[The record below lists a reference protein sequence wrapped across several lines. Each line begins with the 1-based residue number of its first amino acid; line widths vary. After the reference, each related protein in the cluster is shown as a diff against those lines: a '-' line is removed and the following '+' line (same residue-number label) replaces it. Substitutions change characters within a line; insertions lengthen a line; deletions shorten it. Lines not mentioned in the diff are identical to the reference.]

1 MKQSE
6 SFSYQRHLL
15 NQKVDRDEKERE
27 KKKRTTSM
35 GSALDQA
42 YRIQLNESQSE
53 GIKIVKQKPLPEEPN
68 ADKRKRLYK

>member
-1 MKQSE
+1 
-6 SFSYQRHLL
+6 
-15 NQKVDRDEKERE
+15 
-27 KKKRTTSM
+27 M

-53 GIKIVKQKPLPEEPN
+53 GIKIVKQKPLPEESN